1 MKAIEDNKGQVLILG
16 IGESTPELKITQNEP
31 LSNLYHMQDNGV
43 VVEDKSRKICGK
55 QYLTILNSVRS
66 TIIYLVFY
74 GYIFKTNPLK
84 PTEE

>member
-16 IGESTPELKITQNEP
+16 IGESTPELKITKNEP

-43 VVEDKSRKICGK
+43 VVEDKSRKFCGK